1 MIFSVIS
8 LIHNSKVHNNQIPYV
23 KNYLKYQIPSCK
35 AAKSYMWP
43 VFSIKLKPLIQNHSH
58 MLNIFDMVATWGG
71 GHLDPFSTWRT
82 QLNKKFIFCS
92 KYVSF
97 ILVVARDV
105 SVFSGS
111 FKKRPMSWQAYVLSY
126 WQTWEYSSPSLKPS
140 HSIKNNR
147 TKNRKIYLKRERFQ
161 NPSSRIALYHN
172 VYFSNLDE
180 LFTF

>member
-1 MIFSVIS
+1 MTCIF
-8 LIHNSKVHNNQIPYV
+8 
-23 KNYLKYQIPSCK
+23 YQTK
-35 AAKSYMWP
+35 AFNTLWP
-43 VFSIKLKPLIQNHSH
+43 LPHVEHFLHGGNLGRLAFGPVLNMMNTIKLNFYFLHQIC
-58 MLNIFDMVATWGG
+58 IFYLGC
-71 GHLDPFSTWRT
+71 FKR
-82 QLNKKFIFCS
+82 C
-92 KYVSF
+92 VS
-97 ILVVARDV
+97 
-105 SVFSGS
+105 FSGS
-111 FKKRPMSWQAYVLSY
+111 FKKRQMSWQAYVLSY